1 MLQSSDR
8 AENWLD
14 PAGEVVSGKAK
25 VPERFEFNES
35 VKLQLTDE
43 CETFK
48 DDSGDKKVL
57 GSTRLVKLFP
67 GKAKVP
73 EHFEFS
79 ESAKLQL
86 TDECET
92 FKDDSGDKKKSVS
105 ENGGLGLT
113 KLECIWLPRK

>member
-8 AENWLD
+8 AKNWLD

-48 DDSGDKKVL
+48 DDSGDKK
-57 GSTRLVKLFP
+57 
-67 GKAKVP
+67 
-73 EHFEFS
+73 
-79 ESAKLQL
+79 
-86 TDECET
+86 
-92 FKDDSGDKKKSVS
+92 KSVS

>member
-25 VPERFEFNES
+25 VPERFEFSES

-48 DDSGDKKVL
+48 DDSGDIARVCVVATFAEDTVL
-57 GSTRLVKLFP
+57 GGGTVIGIQRCNSSR
-67 GKAKVP
+67 VP
-73 EHFEFS
+73 RRNGTVGVAVDPFLEFE
-79 ESAKLQL
+79 
-86 TDECET
+86 
-92 FKDDSGDKKKSVS
+92 
-105 ENGGLGLT
+105 
-113 KLECIWLPRK
+113 